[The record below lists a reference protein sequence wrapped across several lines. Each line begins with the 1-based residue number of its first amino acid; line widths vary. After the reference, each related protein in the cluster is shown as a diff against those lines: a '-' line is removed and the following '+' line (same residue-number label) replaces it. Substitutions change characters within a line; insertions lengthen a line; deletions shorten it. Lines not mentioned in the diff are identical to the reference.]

1 MTYITTL
8 KDGKLRRAKRKIS
21 LYYWKQS
28 YTCKWY
34 SIFANIILSLQMQYF
49 LCKYITILL
58 QNATLTFQKCNTIF
72 PKKKKETVQTNSGTF
87 HLDQGWSVS
96 LSRLLALLNVCLC
109 IKQQVGKVELE

>member
-1 MTYITTL
+1 
-8 KDGKLRRAKRKIS
+8 
-21 LYYWKQS
+21 
-28 YTCKWY
+28 
-34 SIFANIILSLQMQYF
+34 MQYF

-72 PKKKKETVQTNSGTF
+72 PKKKKTETVQTNSGTF
-87 HLDQGWSVS
+87 HLDQGWSIS